1 MTKPRKSNAVPQAAR
16 GADNNRAVHGSD
28 HDDNDSTLVPLGIR
42 LRAEQMAELR
52 RLASELEMDQVTII
66 RRGVDLGIEW
76 AKERLA
82 KLG

>member
-1 MTKPRKSNAVPQAAR
+1 
-16 GADNNRAVHGSD
+16 
-28 HDDNDSTLVPLGIR
+28 
-42 LRAEQMAELR
+42 MAELR